1 MSRKALLALGVL
13 LAGCGGRE
21 GAGPSTA
28 ISRGGKAVLNVIWPN
43 RSTRLIPNA
52 SNSLV
57 VTLSQN
63 GQTVATATIAR
74 PTSGKTTTQTA
85 FTDLPIGS
93 VNVSINAFP
102 TATGTGTAQAA
113 GQGILTVPVG
123 TPGSVTVSLASTVA
137 SLGISTS
144 QNDVEPGGSETLT
157 ATAYDSSGN
166 IVLLSAGG
174 GTDALTWSSGTKSVA
189 TVSGTGPT
197 ATLFGIANGTTMVTA
212 AIAVADSGTTVSGV
226 YAAGVGANYLLARG
240 GYPKTHGD
248 IADTGQGGGQ
258 GAKGV
263 QAWSTSIGS
272 GSVGTVIVGPD
283 ETIYASIGGTVTALT
298 SAGSIKWT
306 QTVTGT
312 ITGLLLTRNQLY
324 VGAAA
329 LTSLNNS
336 TGAMLWTFA
345 TDASCFEPNVGADG
359 TIYQATADS
368 IYSIN
373 PVTRAV
379 NWQVAFASNGGAVVA
394 GDGTLVA
401 WNESTMQE
409 MNSAS
414 GATIASEP
422 ANSGETFGAPC
433 GGPATVYFDRS
444 TRAGK
449 LRSWQISAVSTS
461 GALIWTTRVGQ
472 GVGLATGFVAL
483 SPGGTALSDVAAGQT
498 DGEDSHLYCISSSG
512 AVTVG
517 DDGASGEAASL
528 GTDGTAFLSAQGY
541 SSGFAGLASY
551 SSVTGA
557 WRWGLSLSVG
567 AATPAVGPSGT
578 VYEGTSTG
586 SVVAVK

>member
-102 TATGTGTAQAA
+102 TITGTGTPQAA

-137 SLGISTS
+137 SLGISS
-144 QNDVEPGGSETLT
+144 PQIAVQLGHSETLT
-157 ATAYDSSGN
+157 ATAFDSSGN

-174 GTDALTWSSGTKSVA
+174 GTDALSWSSGTKSVA

-197 ATLFGIANGTTMVTA
+197 ATLSGIANGMSLVTA
-212 AIAVADSGTTVSGV
+212 SIAVTDSGTTVSGA
-226 YAAGVGANYLLARG
+226 YAAGVGDYYLLVSG
-240 GYPKTHGD
+240 GYPKSHGD
-248 IADTGQGGGQ
+248 IADTGRGGGQ
-258 GAKGV
+258 GAAGV
-263 QAWSTSIGS
+263 LAWSTSIGS
-272 GSVGTVIVGPD
+272 GSVGTVVVGPD

-306 QTVTGT
+306 QTVSGT
-312 ITGLLLTRNQLY
+312 ITGLLLTQDQIY
-324 VGAAA
+324 VGGAA

-336 TGAMLWTFA
+336 TGAELWTFA
-345 TDASCFEPNVGADG
+345 TDASCFEPNVGPDG

-373 PVTRAV
+373 PATRAV
-379 NWQVAFASNGGAVVA
+379 NWQVAFASKGGVVVA

-401 WNESTMQE
+401 WNANTMQE
-409 MNSAS
+409 MSSAS
-414 GATIASEP
+414 GATIASET
-422 ANSGETFGAPC
+422 AASRETFGAPC
-433 GGPATVYFDRS
+433 AGPSTVYFNRL
-444 TRAGK
+444 TVGK
-449 LRSWQISAVSTS
+449 GVLGTLQISAVSTS
-461 GALIWTTRVGQ
+461 GTLIWTSSMGG
-472 GVGLATGFVAL
+472 GVHLGAGCVAL
-483 SPGGTALSDVAAGQT
+483 SPAGIVLSDQTSFQDDVYLYLISPSGTVTQEAEAG
-498 DGEDSHLYCISSSG
+498 SSE
-512 AVTVG
+512 AV
-517 DDGASGEAASL
+517 SF
-528 GTDGTAFLSAQGY
+528 GTDGTAYLSGGNA
-541 SSGFAGLASY
+541 SFSGLASY

-557 WRWGLSLSVG
+557 TGWDLSLSYG
-567 AATPAVGPSGT
+567 GATPAVGPSGT